1 MIKVSIVEDNVNI
14 RKGLAVLI
22 DGTDGYE
29 CIETFSD
36 CESMLRQLPPLK
48 PNIILMDIGLKG
60 MNGIDGVKAIKKI
73 LPDVN
78 VIMLSVFEDDDLIF
92 DALCAG
98 ACGYLTKRT
107 PPARILE
114 AIKEAHEGGSPMNA
128 HIARKVVN
136 LFKKKEVHSEDP
148 SESFQLSLRERRIL
162 NLLAEGSSYD
172 EIAEALFISISTVRY
187 HIGNIYKKLHV
198 VNQTEAVA
206 KALRKGI
213 I

>member
-1 MIKVSIVEDNVNI
+1 MIKVIIVEDNVNI
-14 RKGLAVLI
+14 RKGLSLLI
-22 DGTDGYE
+22 NGTDGYE
-29 CIETFSD
+29 CVDTFSD
-36 CESMLRQLPPLK
+36 CEGLLNKLLTLK

-60 MNGIDGVKAIKKI
+60 MNGIDGVKAVKKI

-78 VIMLSVFEDDDLIF
+78 VVMLSVFEDDDLIF

-114 AIKEAHEGGSPMNA
+114 AIKEAHEGGSPMNT

-136 LFKKKEVHSEDP
+136 LFKKKEIHLDKTA
-148 SESFQLSLRERRIL
+148 ESFELSLREKRIL

-172 EIAEALFISISTVRY
+172 DIAETLFISVSTVRY
-187 HIGNIYKKLHV
+187 HIGNTYKKLHV

>member
-1 MIKVSIVEDNVNI
+1 MIKICLVEDTANI
-14 RKGLAVLI
+14 RKGLTLLI
-22 DGTDGYE
+22 NGTEGFSCVQSY
-29 CIETFSD
+29 SD
-36 CESMLRQLPPLK
+36 CESMLENISSIK
-48 PNIILMDIGLKG
+48 PDVILMDIGLGG
-60 MNGIDGVKAIKKI
+60 MSGIDGVKAVKSI
-73 LPDVN
+73 LPNVN

-114 AIKEAHEGGSPMNA
+114 AIKEANDGGSPMNA

-136 LFKKKEVHSEDP
+136 LFKKKEVHSEKE
-148 SESFQLSLRERRIL
+148 SESFQLSLQEKRIL
-162 NLLAEGSSYD
+162 SFLSDGKSYS
-172 EIAEALFISISTVRY
+172 EIADSLFISVSTVRY

>member
-1 MIKVSIVEDNVNI
+1 MIKICLVEDTANI
-14 RKGLAVLI
+14 RKGLTLLI
-22 DGTDGYE
+22 NGTEGFSCVQSY
-29 CIETFSD
+29 SD
-36 CESMLRQLPPLK
+36 CESMLENISSVK
-48 PNIILMDIGLKG
+48 PDVILMDIGLSG
-60 MNGIDGVKAIKKI
+60 MSGIDGVKAVKAI
-73 LPDVN
+73 LPNVN

-114 AIKEAHEGGSPMNA
+114 AIKEANDGGSPMNA

-136 LFKKKEVHSEDP
+136 LFKKKEVHSEKE
-148 SESFQLSLRERRIL
+148 SESFQLSLQEKRIL
-162 NLLAEGSSYD
+162 SFLSDGKSYS
-172 EIAEALFISISTVRY
+172 EIADNLFISISTVRY

>member
-14 RKGLAVLI
+14 RKGLAVLV
-22 DGTDGYE
+22 DGTEGYE
-29 CIETFSD
+29 CVETFSD
-36 CESMLRQLPPLK
+36 CETMLRKIMSLK
-48 PNIILMDIGLKG
+48 PHIILMDIGLKG
-60 MNGIDGVKAIKKI
+60 MNGIDGVKAVKKI

-92 DALCAG
+92 NALCAG

-136 LFKKKEVHSEDP
+136 LFKNKEVHKENP
-148 SESFQLSLRERRIL
+148 AESVQLSLKERRIL
-162 NLLAEGSSYD
+162 NLLADGSSYD

-187 HIGNIYKKLHV
+187 HIGNIYKKLYV